1 MNRIQSHISEVDMI
15 GKLADLKEEH
25 YKNTLVLSAII
36 ELLIEKNIVTMDEIE
51 TKAAGLDLE
60 LAIPETDHPM
70 S

>member
-1 MNRIQSHISEVDMI
+1 MNRIPSHFDEVDMI

-36 ELLIEKNIVTMDEIE
+36 ELLIERKILTSQEI
-51 TKAAGLDLE
+51 TLKAAELDIE
-60 LAIPETDHPM
+60 AILNYPI

>member
-1 MNRIQSHISEVDMI
+1 MNRIPSHFDEVDMI

-36 ELLIEKNIVTMDEIE
+36 ELLIERKIVTSQEI
-51 TKAAGLDLE
+51 TLKAAELDMESILNYP
-60 LAIPETDHPM
+60 I